1 MERTVFTGGAVFD
14 ATGTDPA
21 PGRWSSTATGSSRS
35 APGGA
40 MTTGPRGS

>member
-21 PGRWSSTATGSSRS
+21 PGEVVVN
-35 APGGA
+35 GA
-40 MTTGPRGS
+40 GRRRA